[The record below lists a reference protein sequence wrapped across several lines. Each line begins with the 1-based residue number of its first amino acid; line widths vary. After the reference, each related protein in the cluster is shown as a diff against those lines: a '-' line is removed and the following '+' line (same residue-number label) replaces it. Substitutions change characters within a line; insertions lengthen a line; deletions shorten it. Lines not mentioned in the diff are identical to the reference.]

1 MKLFRKLASSGNA
14 GSLGVRMRLKRFEFF
29 RGLMASV
36 PRPVS
41 ILDVGGTE
49 RFWELMGWADDPDV
63 RLHILNLEYVESSN
77 PAVRTLVGDARD
89 MPQFGDHEFDVVFS
103 NSVIEHVGGLA
114 NQRRMADEV
123 RRVGRRYFVQSPNR
137 HFPMEP
143 HFLIPFFQF
152 FPYRMK
158 VATVQY
164 VKGVKDRS
172 VAERRAAE
180 IELLSKKTMK
190 ELFPGADLYVERVA
204 GLAKS
209 YVAYSG
215 WR

>member
-1 MKLFRKLASSGNA
+1 MKLLRKLASSGDA
-14 GSLGVRMRLKRFEFF
+14 SSLGVEMRRKRFELF
-29 RGLMASV
+29 RGLLASV
-36 PRPVS
+36 PRPAS

-49 RFWELMGWADDPDV
+49 RFWELMGWTDDPDV
-63 RLHILNLEYVESSN
+63 RLHILNLEHVEPTN
-77 PAVRTLVGDARD
+77 PAVRTLVGDARN
-89 MPQFGDHEFDVVFS
+89 MPQFGDQEFDVVFS

-114 NQRRMADEV
+114 NQRRMANEV

-137 HFPMEP
+137 YFPMEP

-164 VKGVKDRS
+164 VKGVKDRA

-180 IELLSKKTMK
+180 IELLSKRTMK

-209 YVAYSG
+209 YVAYGG